1 LFIFLIRFFYWHKV
15 FSNLFEI
22 NLFIRKKNI
31 MKKRAIIF
39 LALPFVFACNNSSN
53 DSVQKADSA
62 NDAKSDTSTSMN
74 TDTTNKMS
82 TGTMSV
88 DNSTSEFMTKV
99 ADVGMTEVKLGQM
112 AQDKGMSQR
121 VKDFGAMMVK
131 DHTAAGDE
139 LKSMARQKNVTLP
152 ETMSN
157 DHQNKADD
165 LNKKTGKDFDR
176 AYMKAMVDGHQS
188 TVDDFEKASK
198 NTKDADVKAWVDKTL
213 PTLKMHLD
221 SAKAIRKSLK

>member
-1 LFIFLIRFFYWHKV
+1 
-15 FSNLFEI
+15 
-22 NLFIRKKNI
+22 
-31 MKKRAIIF
+31 MKKRAIVF

-62 NDAKSDTSTSMN
+62 NESKSDTSTSMN
-74 TDTTNKMS
+74 TTDTNKMSATDTTNKMA

-88 DNSTSEFMTKV
+88 DKSTSEFMTKV

-112 AQDKGMSQR
+112 AQDKATSQR

-139 LKSMARQKNVTLP
+139 LKNIARQKNVTLP

-157 DHQNKADD
+157 DHQKKTDD
-165 LNKKTGKDFDR
+165 LNKKAGKDFDK

-188 TVDDFEKASK
+188 TVNDFEKASK

-221 SAKAIRKSLK
+221 SAKAIQKSLK

>member
-1 LFIFLIRFFYWHKV
+1 
-15 FSNLFEI
+15 
-22 NLFIRKKNI
+22 
-31 MKKRAIIF
+31 MKKRAIVF

-62 NDAKSDTSTSMN
+62 NESKSDTSTSMTT

-82 TGTMSV
+82 TTTMSV
-88 DNSTSEFMTKV
+88 DKSTSEFMTKV

-112 AQDKGMSQR
+112 AQEKGTNQR

-157 DHQNKADD
+157 DHQRKADD
-165 LNKKTGKDFDR
+165 LNKKTGKDFDKS
-176 AYMKAMVDGHQS
+176 YIKAMVDGHQS
-188 TVDDFEKASK
+188 TVNDFEKASK
-198 NTKDADVKAWVDKTL
+198 DTKDADVKAWVDKIL

-221 SAKAIRKSLK
+221 SAKAIQKALK

>member
-1 LFIFLIRFFYWHKV
+1 
-15 FSNLFEI
+15 
-22 NLFIRKKNI
+22 
-31 MKKRAIIF
+31 MKKRAIVF

-62 NDAKSDTSTSMN
+62 NESKSDTSTSMN
-74 TDTTNKMS
+74 TSPTTDTSNKMS
-82 TGTMSV
+82 TGGTMSV
-88 DNSTSEFMTKV
+88 DKSTSEFMTKV

-139 LKSMARQKNVTLP
+139 LKNMARQKNVTLP

-157 DHQNKADD
+157 DHQKKTDD
-165 LNKKTGKDFDR
+165 LNKKTGKDFDKS
-176 AYMKAMVDGHQS
+176 YMKAMVDGHQS
-188 TVDDFEKASK
+188 TVNDFEKASK
-198 NTKDADVKAWVDKTL
+198 DTKDADVKAWVDKTL
-213 PTLKMHLD
+213 PTLRMHLD
-221 SAKAIRKSLK
+221 SAKAIQKSLR

>member
-1 LFIFLIRFFYWHKV
+1 
-15 FSNLFEI
+15 
-22 NLFIRKKNI
+22 

-39 LALPFVFACNNSSN
+39 LALPLFFACNNGSN

-62 NDAKSDTSTSMN
+62 NESKSDTSTSMN
-74 TDTTNKMS
+74 TATDTTNKMS

-88 DNSTSEFMTKV
+88 DKSTSEFMTKV

-157 DHQNKADD
+157 DHQRKADD
-165 LNKKTGKDFDR
+165 LNKKTGKDFDKS
-176 AYMKAMVDGHQS
+176 YIKAMVDGHQS
-188 TVDDFEKASK
+188 TVNDFEKASK

-221 SAKAIRKSLK
+221 SAKAIQKALK

>member
-1 LFIFLIRFFYWHKV
+1 
-15 FSNLFEI
+15 
-22 NLFIRKKNI
+22 
-31 MKKRAIIF
+31 MKKRAIVF

-62 NDAKSDTSTSMN
+62 NESKSDTSTSMN
-74 TDTTNKMS
+74 TTDTTNKMS
-82 TGTMSV
+82 TSTGTMSV
-88 DNSTSEFMTKV
+88 DQSTSEFMTKV

-112 AQDKGMSQR
+112 AQDKGTSQR

-131 DHTAAGDE
+131 DHNAAADE
-139 LKSMARQKNVTLP
+139 LKGIARQKNVTLP

-157 DHQNKADD
+157 DHQKKADD
-165 LNKKTGKDFDR
+165 LNKKTGKDFDK

-188 TVDDFEKASK
+188 TVSDFEKASK

-213 PTLKMHLD
+213 PTLMMHLD
-221 SAKAIRKSLK
+221 SAKAIQKSLR

>member
-1 LFIFLIRFFYWHKV
+1 
-15 FSNLFEI
+15 
-22 NLFIRKKNI
+22 

-39 LALPFVFACNNSSN
+39 LALPLFFACNNGSN

-62 NDAKSDTSTSMN
+62 NESKSDTSTSMN
-74 TDTTNKMS
+74 TATDTTNKMS

-88 DNSTSEFMTKV
+88 DKSTSEFMTKV

-157 DHQNKADD
+157 DHQKKTDD
-165 LNKKTGKDFDR
+165 LNKKTGKDFDK
-176 AYMKAMVDGHQS
+176 AYMRAMVDGHQS
-188 TVDDFEKASK
+188 TVSDFEKASK
-198 NTKDADVKAWVDKTL
+198 DTKDADVKAWVDKTL

-221 SAKAIRKSLK
+221 SAKAIQKSLR

>member
-1 LFIFLIRFFYWHKV
+1 
-15 FSNLFEI
+15 
-22 NLFIRKKNI
+22 
-31 MKKRAIIF
+31 MKKRAIVF

-62 NDAKSDTSTSMN
+62 NESKSDTSTSMN
-74 TDTTNKMS
+74 TTDTTNKMS
-82 TGTMSV
+82 TVTTMSV
-88 DNSTSEFMTKV
+88 DQPTSEFMTKV
-99 ADVGMTEVKLGQM
+99 SDVGMTEVKLGQM
-112 AQDKGMSQR
+112 AQDKAISQR

-157 DHQNKADD
+157 DHQKKTDD
-165 LNKKTGKDFDR
+165 LNKKTGKDFDK
-176 AYMKAMVDGHQS
+176 AYIKAMVDGHQS
-188 TVDDFEKASK
+188 TVSDFEKASK

-213 PTLKMHLD
+213 STLRMHLD
-221 SAKAIRKSLK
+221 SAKTIQKSLK

>member
-1 LFIFLIRFFYWHKV
+1 
-15 FSNLFEI
+15 
-22 NLFIRKKNI
+22 
-31 MKKRAIIF
+31 MKKRAIVF

-62 NDAKSDTSTSMN
+62 NESKSDTSTSMN
-74 TDTTNKMS
+74 TTDTTSKMS
-82 TGTMSV
+82 TVTTMSV
-88 DNSTSEFMTKV
+88 DQPTSEFMTKV

-112 AQDKGMSQR
+112 AQDKATSQR

-139 LKSMARQKNVTLP
+139 LKNMARQKNVTLP

-157 DHQNKADD
+157 DHQKKTDD
-165 LNKKTGKDFDR
+165 LNKKTGKDFDK

-188 TVDDFEKASK
+188 TVNDFEKASK

-213 PTLKMHLD
+213 PTLRMHLD
-221 SAKAIRKSLK
+221 SAKAIQKSLK

>member
-1 LFIFLIRFFYWHKV
+1 
-15 FSNLFEI
+15 
-22 NLFIRKKNI
+22 
-31 MKKRAIIF
+31 MKKRAIVF
-39 LALPFVFACNNSSN
+39 LALPFVFACNNGSK

-62 NDAKSDTSTSMN
+62 NESKSDTSTSMN
-74 TDTTNKMS
+74 TTDSNNKMNATDTTSKMS

-88 DNSTSEFMTKV
+88 DKSTSEFMTKV

-112 AQDKGMSQR
+112 AQDKATSQR

-139 LKSMARQKNVTLP
+139 LKNMARQKNVTLP

-157 DHQNKADD
+157 DHQKKTDD
-165 LNKKTGKDFDR
+165 LNKKTGKDFDK

-188 TVDDFEKASK
+188 TVSDFEKAAK
-198 NTKDADVKAWVDKTL
+198 NTKDADVKTWIDKTL

-221 SAKAIRKSLK
+221 SAKAIQKSLK

>member
-1 LFIFLIRFFYWHKV
+1 
-15 FSNLFEI
+15 
-22 NLFIRKKNI
+22 

-62 NDAKSDTSTSMN
+62 NESKSDTTTSMN
-74 TDTTNKMS
+74 TTDTTSKMSTS

-88 DNSTSEFMTKV
+88 DQSTSEFMTKV

-112 AQDKGMSQR
+112 AQDKAMSQR

-139 LKSMARQKNVTLP
+139 LKGMARQKNVTLP

-157 DHQNKADD
+157 DHQKKTDD
-165 LNKKTGKDFDR
+165 LNKKTGKDFDK
-176 AYMKAMVDGHQS
+176 AYMKAMVDGHES
-188 TVDDFEKASK
+188 TVNDFEKASK

-213 PTLKMHLD
+213 PALKMHLD
-221 SAKAIRKSLK
+221 SAKAIQKSLK

>member
-1 LFIFLIRFFYWHKV
+1 
-15 FSNLFEI
+15 
-22 NLFIRKKNI
+22 

-39 LALPFVFACNNSSN
+39 LALPFVFACNNGSN

-62 NDAKSDTSTSMN
+62 NESKSDTSTSMN
-74 TDTTNKMS
+74 TTDTTTNRMS
-82 TGTMSV
+82 TETMSV
-88 DNSTSEFMTKV
+88 DKSTSEFMTKV

-157 DHQNKADD
+157 DHQKKADD
-165 LNKKTGKDFDR
+165 LNKKTGKDFDK
-176 AYMKAMVDGHQS
+176 AYIRAMVDGHQS
-188 TVDDFEKASK
+188 AVNDFEKASK
-198 NTKDADVKAWVDKTL
+198 DTKDADVKAWVDKTL

-221 SAKAIRKSLK
+221 SAKAIQKSLR

>member
-1 LFIFLIRFFYWHKV
+1 
-15 FSNLFEI
+15 
-22 NLFIRKKNI
+22 

-62 NDAKSDTSTSMN
+62 NDSKSDTSTSMN
-74 TDTTNKMS
+74 TTDTTSKMS
-82 TGTMSV
+82 TVTMSV
-88 DNSTSEFMTKV
+88 DQPTSEFMTKV

-112 AQDKGMSQR
+112 AQDKAMSQR

-139 LKSMARQKNVTLP
+139 LKTMARQKNVTLP

-157 DHQNKADD
+157 DHQKKTDD
-165 LNKKTGKDFDR
+165 LNKKTGKDFDK
-176 AYMKAMVDGHQS
+176 AYIKAMVDGHQS
-188 TVDDFEKASK
+188 AVSDFEKASK

-213 PTLKMHLD
+213 PTLRMHLD
-221 SAKAIRKSLK
+221 SAKAIQKSLK

>member
-1 LFIFLIRFFYWHKV
+1 
-15 FSNLFEI
+15 
-22 NLFIRKKNI
+22 

-39 LALPFVFACNNSSN
+39 LALPLFFACNNGSN

-62 NDAKSDTSTSMN
+62 NESKSDTSTSMN
-74 TDTTNKMS
+74 TATDTTNKMS

-88 DNSTSEFMTKV
+88 DKSTSEFMTKV

-157 DHQNKADD
+157 DHQKKTDD
-165 LNKKTGKDFDR
+165 LNKKTGKDFDK
-176 AYMKAMVDGHQS
+176 AYMKAIVDGHQS
-188 TVDDFEKASK
+188 TVNDFEKASK
-198 NTKDADVKAWVDKTL
+198 DTKDADVKAWVDKTL

-221 SAKAIRKSLK
+221 SAKAIQKTLR

>member
-1 LFIFLIRFFYWHKV
+1 
-15 FSNLFEI
+15 
-22 NLFIRKKNI
+22 
-31 MKKRAIIF
+31 MKKRAIVF

-62 NDAKSDTSTSMN
+62 NESKSDTSTSMN
-74 TDTTNKMS
+74 TTDTTNKMS
-82 TGTMSV
+82 TGTTMSV
-88 DNSTSEFMTKV
+88 DQPTSEFMTKV

-112 AQDKGMSQR
+112 AQDKATSQR

-139 LKSMARQKNVTLP
+139 LKNMARQKNVTLP

-157 DHQNKADD
+157 DHQKKTDD
-165 LNKKTGKDFDR
+165 LNKKTGKDFDK

-188 TVDDFEKASK
+188 TVSDFEKASK

-213 PTLKMHLD
+213 PTLRMHLD
-221 SAKAIRKSLK
+221 SAKAIQKSLK